1 MTADDNN
8 YLLNR
13 GNLTE
18 TIQIQLSQKQK
29 TVPELFFAFLKSIL
43 NLKYFPKRDDPHSW
57 CISSITGSEERGK
70 INFWKV
76 EFQRTLWQTTSQMGR
91 NTVTIWT
98 TAPLQYLL
106 ITVKIVALEKVSL
119 VIRKIL
125 RLFVNTLTADEK
137 DYVLNRDNLT
147 QPIHMQLS
155 DKEKIFSQF
164 IFLFL
169 KTILNF
175 KSFSKRDDRHSCC
188 ISSITGSEKTG
199 SINV

>member
-1 MTADDNN
+1 MN
-8 YLLNR
+8 
-13 GNLTE
+13 
-18 TIQIQLSQKQK
+18 
-29 TVPELFFAFLKSIL
+29 
-43 NLKYFPKRDDPHSW
+43 
-57 CISSITGSEERGK
+57 
-70 INFWKV
+70 
-76 EFQRTLWQTTSQMGR
+76 
-91 NTVTIWT
+91 
-98 TAPLQYLL
+98 
-106 ITVKIVALEKVSL
+106 IVALEKVSL

-175 KSFSKRDDRHSCC
+175 KSFSKRDDRHRQTTYQMSPNTVG
-188 ISSITGSEKTG
+188 ISTKVPLIYLLITVKAIALEKVSFSDTQ
-199 SINV
+199 NPKTVC